1 MIIQSK
7 NKSYTPF
14 SAVYEIPMSDQV
26 FLEQSRIIRKL
37 AAKEPCVIVGR
48 CADRVLEDS
57 INLFIYARMNKRIER
72 LLTMESEMDS
82 EKMESKIRE
91 IDRKRKDYYQY
102 YTGSTWGRAQNY
114 DLCLDSGKIGIKSTV
129 NIILSYL
136 EALDS

>member
-57 INLFIYARMNKRIER
+57 INLF
-72 LLTMESEMDS
+72 D
-82 EKMESKIRE
+82 
-91 IDRKRKDYYQY
+91 
-102 YTGSTWGRAQNY
+102 
-114 DLCLDSGKIGIKSTV
+114 
-129 NIILSYL
+129 IISLS
-136 EALDS
+136 